1 MSIKKQYISPRIVGV
16 KTIENYND
24 EQMKI
29 YRRISYISHRSKKFT
44 DEEKINKDQKEIKKL
59 KYKLKQ
65 SLLHDLFL
73 KRNQSISVKEEKPRI
88 PVKIEEPSIPV
99 KEEKPSISVEEEKPN
114 ELFYKNNFKEL
125 IDTKVIS
132 EIDRKINVSIYN
144 HRYRNRIKSKDLE
157 KENFIND
164 AIRNYVSSVKDKKDN
179 ISTHEKTG
187 HNWKDGVKELIFGI
201 TTGIILG
208 ILYSKSIK

>member
-16 KTIENYND
+16 KTIEDYND
-24 EQMKI
+24 EQMKM

-59 KYKLKQ
+59 KHKLKQ
-65 SLLHDLFL
+65 SLLHDLFS
-73 KRNQSISVKEEKPRI
+73 KRNQSISVEEKPSI

-99 KEEKPSISVEEEKPN
+99 KEEEPSISVKEEKPN

-144 HRYRNRIKSKDLE
+144 HRYRNKIKSQSLE
-157 KENFIND
+157 KENFINN
-164 AIRNYVSSVKDKKDN
+164 AIRNYVSSAKNN

-187 HNWKDGVKELIFGI
+187 HNWKDSVKELIFGVSI
-201 TTGIILG
+201 GIILG

>member
-24 EQMKI
+24 EQMKM

-73 KRNQSISVKEEKPRI
+73 KRNQSISVEEKPRI

-99 KEEKPSISVEEEKPN
+99 KEKEPSISVEEEKPN
-114 ELFYKNNFKEL
+114 ELFYKNDFKEL

-144 HRYRNRIKSKDLE
+144 HRYRNKIKSKNSE

-164 AIRNYVSSVKDKKDN
+164 AIRNYVSSVKNN
-179 ISTHEKTG
+179 ISTHEKIG
-187 HNWKDGVKELIFGI
+187 HNWKDGVKELIFGVSI
-201 TTGIILG
+201 GIILG